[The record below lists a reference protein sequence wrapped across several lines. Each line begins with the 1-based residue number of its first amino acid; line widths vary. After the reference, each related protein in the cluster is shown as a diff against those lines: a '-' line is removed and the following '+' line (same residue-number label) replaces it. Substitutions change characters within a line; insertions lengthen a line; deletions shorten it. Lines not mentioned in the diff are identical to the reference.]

1 MLTRGYV
8 YSREDGTKMAN
19 VENLNPEEIKIQGL
33 LGRYLNAM
41 TTAEQAINTGVNHL
55 DEDTLSAFIEAS
67 LSEREARPIVRHLV
81 DCTFC
86 RHMTSELVRLD
97 LAFADTVEVRV
108 PIQEQEP
115 AKISQV
121 LNGILT
127 RIFGTRDGAVFAHH
141 EEDEKE
147 EKKEDETSDSEKN

>member
-1 MLTRGYV
+1 
-8 YSREDGTKMAN
+8 
-19 VENLNPEEIKIQGL
+19 
-33 LGRYLNAM
+33 
-41 TTAEQAINTGVNHL
+41 
-55 DEDTLSAFIEAS
+55 
-67 LSEREARPIVRHLV
+67 
-81 DCTFC
+81 
-86 RHMTSELVRLD
+86 
-97 LAFADTVEVRV
+97 V

-141 EEDEKE
+141 EEDEGE

>member
-1 MLTRGYV
+1 
-8 YSREDGTKMAN
+8 MAN
-19 VENLNPEEIKIQGL
+19 ATNLNPEETKIQSL
-33 LGRYLNAM
+33 LGRYLNARSS
-41 TTAEQAINTGVNHL
+41 AEQAMNIGVDHL
-55 DEDTLSAFIEAS
+55 DEDALSSFIEGG
-67 LSEREARPIVRHLV
+67 LSEREARPMLSHLV

-86 RHMTSELVRLD
+86 RHMTTELVRLD

-108 PIQEQEP
+108 PVQEQEP

-141 EEDEKE
+141 ESEEDKKEKTKE
-147 EKKEDETSDSEKN
+147 EKTDDNEKS

>member
-1 MLTRGYV
+1 
-8 YSREDGTKMAN
+8 MAN
-19 VENLNPEEIKIQGL
+19 VNNLNPEETKIQSL
-33 LGRYLNAM
+33 LGRYLNARSS
-41 TTAEQAINTGVNHL
+41 AEQAVNTGSIHL
-55 DEDTLSAFIEAS
+55 DEDTISAFIEGGI
-67 LSEREARPIVRHLV
+67 SEREAKPIVSHLV

-97 LAFADTVEVRV
+97 LAFADTAEVRMPV
-108 PIQEQEP
+108 TEQEP

-141 EEDEKE
+141 ESDDEEKE
-147 EKKEDETSDSEKN
+147 SKTEDETSEDQKS

>member
-1 MLTRGYV
+1 
-8 YSREDGTKMAN
+8 MAN
-19 VENLNPEEIKIQGL
+19 ATNLNPEETKIQSL
-33 LGRYLNAM
+33 LGRYLNARS
-41 TTAEQAINTGVNHL
+41 TAEQAMNAGVDHL
-55 DEDTLSAFIEAS
+55 DEDALSAFIEGG
-67 LSEREARPIVRHLV
+67 LSEREAKPMLRHLV

-86 RHMTSELVRLD
+86 RHMTTELVRLD

-108 PIQEQEP
+108 PTQEQEP

-141 EEDEKE
+141 ESEED
-147 EKKEDETSDSEKN
+147 KKDETKGDETDDSEKS

>member
-1 MLTRGYV
+1 
-8 YSREDGTKMAN
+8 MAN
-19 VENLNPEEIKIQGL
+19 IDNLNPEEIKIQSL
-33 LGRYLNAM
+33 LGRYLNARSS
-41 TTAEQAINTGVNHL
+41 AEQVSNTGVDHL
-55 DEDTLSAFIEAS
+55 DEDTLSAFIEGG
-67 LSEREARPIVRHLV
+67 LNEREAKPIVSHLV

-108 PIQEQEP
+108 PVQEQEP

-141 EEDEKE
+141 ESEEDEKKSPEKE
-147 EKKEDETSDSEKN
+147 ETPDNEKS

>member
-1 MLTRGYV
+1 
-8 YSREDGTKMAN
+8 MAN
-19 VENLNPEEIKIQGL
+19 LSNLNFEETKIQSL
-33 LGRYLNAM
+33 LARYLNARSS
-41 TTAEQAINTGVNHL
+41 AEQAVNTEANHL
-55 DEDTLSAFIEAS
+55 DEDTLSAFIEGG
-67 LSEREARPIVRHLV
+67 LSEREAKPILSHLV

-97 LAFADTVEVRV
+97 LAFADTSEVRV
-108 PIQEQEP
+108 PVMEQEP

-141 EEDEKE
+141 EAEDDEAKE
-147 EKKEDETSDSEKN
+147 DDPADNKDKKENDARVDN